1 MTDLLSHAS
10 EQDIQDYQNSLRRV
24 KNRTSTDLKQNVYQ
38 NRTQFIKISKEAE
51 RLKSEIDVLRGL
63 MSELTGA
70 LGQANTVSNHSDT
83 NISPLDGA
91 GQSRKRV
98 NRSSVANLE
107 SLWNVQLQ
115 ALWKNVERS
124 QKFLPAIPG
133 RHIVMETGQWV
144 ELDSATWKA
153 KRPVHI
159 VLLNDHLL
167 VASVK
172 RKRTDPNDPNQKG
185 PAPTKLVAEECWP
198 LQDIDL
204 ADLGANLAAAG
215 ASSVADE
222 RDIGTALN
230 VRSGGKSFTYRH
242 QRRDLAAKTQLLL
255 AFRKTLEELRKTN
268 RAETEMSSPPNESL
282 TYFASRDPASA
293 KKPEIMNK
301 VSSPRVQPEMLVE
314 VDGKQQ
320 NLRWVEGQIDDLDI
334 DIALQRFENATE
346 KVERLRKLAKGLKGN
361 SIAQELILVKV
372 DERAAKLATTLTR
385 ALVDTPSFLEA
396 TKTTTAF
403 LTRLGFED
411 RAREAFLNAR
421 TKTLTQ
427 RARQCVFE
435 GDLHRY
441 IFQISYVYFAI
452 IKNTVVIYQACFA
465 PLMMSACIKWTTEH
479 LETFNALLIRQLSS
493 VEKGGKVWR
502 DCMDVVWRHEREML
516 GEVGLDFREVV
527 GRGLE
532 IKGDGTG
539 TGSNG
544 GSGNIVSSVPSR
556 ANGSTTSNALSGTTV
571 NGSFKDGDSRSE
583 DSTSQI
589 SGSSARSTRGENGVG
604 RAR

>member
-1 MTDLLSHAS
+1 VTDLLSHAS
-10 EQDIQDYQNSLRRV
+10 EQDIQDYQTSLRRV
-24 KNRTSTDLKQNVYQ
+24 KNRTSTDLQQNVYQ

-51 RLKSEIDVLRGL
+51 KLKSEIDVLRGL

-70 LGQANTVSNHSDT
+70 LGQTNTVSNHSDT

-91 GQSRKRV
+91 GQSRKRT

-215 ASSVADE
+215 ASAVADE

-242 QRRDLAAKTQLLL
+242 QRRDVAAKTTLLL

-268 RAETEMSSPPNESL
+268 RTETEKSSSPNESL

-293 KKPEIMNK
+293 KKSEIMDK
-301 VSSPRVQPEMLVE
+301 VSSPRVQPEILVE

-334 DIALQRFENATE
+334 DIALQRFEKATE

-385 ALVDTPSFLEA
+385 ALVDTPSFLGA

-411 RAREAFLNAR
+411 RAREAYLNAR
-421 TKTLTQ
+421 TKTLTK
-427 RARQCVFE
+427 RARECVFE

-452 IKNTVVIYQACFA
+452 VKNTVVIYQACFA
-465 PLMMSACIKWTTEH
+465 PLMMSACIKWATEH
-479 LETFNALLIRQLSS
+479 L
-493 VEKGGKVWR
+493 
-502 DCMDVVWRHEREML
+502 
-516 GEVGLDFREVV
+516 
-527 GRGLE
+527 
-532 IKGDGTG
+532 
-539 TGSNG
+539 
-544 GSGNIVSSVPSR
+544 
-556 ANGSTTSNALSGTTV
+556 
-571 NGSFKDGDSRSE
+571 
-583 DSTSQI
+583 
-589 SGSSARSTRGENGVG
+589 
-604 RAR
+604 